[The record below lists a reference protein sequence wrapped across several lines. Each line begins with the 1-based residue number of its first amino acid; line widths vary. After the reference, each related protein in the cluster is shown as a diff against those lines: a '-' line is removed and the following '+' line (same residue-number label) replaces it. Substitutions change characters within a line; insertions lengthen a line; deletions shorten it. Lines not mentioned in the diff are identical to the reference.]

1 MNTATS
7 ARQVLKL
14 GLTGGIGSGKSTL
27 ARMLQSMGADV
38 IDADAVS
45 RATTASGGAAIAAI
59 ADAFGQEFIDTD
71 GALDR
76 ARMRALVFS
85 QPEQRKVLESI
96 VHPLVGQEIR
106 QQALQ
111 ATSSVLI
118 FDVPL
123 LVESPH
129 WRVQLDRL
137 LVVDCLPATQVR
149 RVIQRSGWD
158 LATIEAAMRNQC
170 SREQRLAAA
179 DCVVFNEGEGLDNL
193 QHLARALAKRFGL

>member
-1 MNTATS
+1 VNTATS

-59 ADAFGQEFIDTD
+59 AHAFGQEFIDTD

-85 QPEQRKVLESI
+85 QPAQRKVLESI

-106 QQALQ
+106 QQAMQ

>member
-1 MNTATS
+1 MNTQAP
-7 ARQVLKL
+7 ARPALRL

-27 ARMLQSMGADV
+27 AKMLQSLGADV

-45 RATTASGGAAIAAI
+45 RATTASGGAAMEAI
-59 ADAFGQEFIDTD
+59 ANTFGPAFIGAD

-85 QPEQRKVLESI
+85 QPDQRQVLESI
-96 VHPLVGQEIR
+96 IHPLVGQKI
-106 QQALQ
+106 QQLSLQ

-129 WRVQLDRL
+129 WRVQLDQV
-137 LVVDCLPATQVR
+137 LVVDCLPATQIR
-149 RVIQRSGWD
+149 RVTRRSGWD
-158 LATIEAAMRNQC
+158 VASTEAAMRNQC
-170 SREQRLAAA
+170 SREQRLASA
-179 DCVVFNEGEGLDNL
+179 DLVVFNDDECLDNL
-193 QHLARALAKRFGL
+193 QHLAEALAKRFGL

>member
-1 MNTATS
+1 MNTASTT
-7 ARQVLKL
+7 RKVLKL

-27 ARMLQSMGADV
+27 ANMLQSLGADV
-38 IDADAVS
+38 IDADAAS
-45 RATTASGGAAIAAI
+45 RATTASGGAAIADI
-59 ADAFGQEFIDTD
+59 ARTFGPAFIDAD

-85 QPEQRKVLESI
+85 QPDQRKVLESI

-106 QQALQ
+106 RLALQ

-129 WRVQLDRL
+129 WRAQLDRV

-149 RVIQRSGWD
+149 RVAQRSRWD

-170 SREQRLAAA
+170 SRERRLAAA
-179 DCVVFNEGEGLDNL
+179 DCVVFNDGESLDKL

>member
-1 MNTATS
+1 MNTAVPS
-7 ARQVLKL
+7 RQVFKL

-27 ARMLQSMGADV
+27 ANMLQTLGADV

-59 ADAFGQEFIDTD
+59 AQAFGQDFIAAD

-76 ARMRALVFS
+76 QRMRVHVFS
-85 QPEQRKVLESI
+85 QPEQRQLLERI
-96 VHPLVGQEIR
+96 VHPLVGQAI
-106 QQALQ
+106 ALLAQQ

-123 LVESPH
+123 LVESAH
-129 WRVQLDRL
+129 WRGQLDRV

-149 RVIQRSGWD
+149 RVMQRSGWD
-158 LATIEAAMRNQC
+158 LASTEAAMRNQC

-179 DCVVFNEGEGLDNL
+179 DFVVFNEGESLDKL
-193 QHLARALAKRFGL
+193 QHLAQALAKRFGL

>member
-1 MNTATS
+1 MSTEPI
-7 ARQVLKL
+7 ARTVLKL

-27 ARMLQSMGADV
+27 ATMLQELGADV

-59 ADAFGQEFIDTD
+59 AQTFGPTFIDAH

-76 ARMRALVFS
+76 ARMRAHVFS
-85 QPEQRKVLESI
+85 VPQQREVLERI
-96 VHPLVGQEIR
+96 VHPLVGQEIQR
-106 QQALQ
+106 LALL
-111 ATSSVLI
+111 ATSSVVI

-123 LVESPH
+123 LVESPN
-129 WRVQLDRL
+129 WRGQLDQV

-149 RVIQRSGWD
+149 RVTQRSGWD
-158 LATIEAAMRNQC
+158 LSTIDAAMRNQC

-179 DCVVFNEGEGLDNL
+179 DIVVFNEAESLDNL
-193 QHLARALAKRFGL
+193 QHLAEALAKRFGL

>member
-1 MNTATS
+1 MNTATFE
-7 ARQVLKL
+7 REVLRL

-27 ARMLQSMGADV
+27 ARMLQSLGAEV
-38 IDADAVS
+38 IDADEIS
-45 RATTASGGAAIAAI
+45 RATTASGGTAIAAI
-59 ADAFGQEFIDTD
+59 ARTFGAAFIDAD

-106 QQALQ
+106 QLALQ
-111 ATSSVLI
+111 ATSNVLI

-123 LVESPH
+123 LVESPQ
-129 WRVQLDRL
+129 WRGQLDRV

-149 RVIQRSGWD
+149 RVAQRSGWD

-179 DCVVFNEGEGLDNL
+179 DLVAFNDAESLDNL
-193 QHLARALAKRFGL
+193 QHLARTLAKRFGL

>member
-1 MNTATS
+1 MNTAAP
-7 ARQVLKL
+7 ARQRLKL
-14 GLTGGIGSGKSTL
+14 GLTGGIGSGKSTV
-27 ARMLQSMGADV
+27 AKMLKALGADV

-59 ADAFGQEFIDTD
+59 TQTFGRAFIGAD

-85 QPEQRKVLESI
+85 QPDQRKVLENI
-96 VHPLVGQEIR
+96 VHPLVGQEIQR
-106 QQALQ
+106 LAVQ
-111 ATSSVLI
+111 ATSSVLV

-129 WRVQLDRL
+129 WRRQLDWV
-137 LVVDCLPATQVR
+137 LVVDCLPITQVR
-149 RVIQRSGWD
+149 RVTQRNGWD
-158 LATIEAAMRNQC
+158 LATIEAAMQNQC

-179 DCVVFNEGEGLDNL
+179 DVVLFNDGDRLDNL
-193 QHLARALAKRFGL
+193 QHLVGALAKRFGL